1 MSSIFD
7 YDAGMPG
14 RVPVS
19 VTVITLDEERN
30 LARCLASV
38 AWADEIV
45 VVDAGSVDRTGAIAA
60 RFGAR
65 VVANPWPGYAAQKNG
80 AAAEARN
87 DWILSLDA
95 DEWLEAGADR
105 EIAAAVAGSSHA
117 AFAFRRLSAF
127 SGAFLPRTWSHDLQI
142 RLYRRDAARFAGGLV
157 HESVQVDPPGAT
169 GRLRATLCHLTHRS
183 VREQVERLNRYSDLA
198 SASAAEGGRRLSLAR
213 MVVGPAAAFLKMY
226 VLKRGML
233 DGVRG
238 LITAVN
244 HAHYVFL
251 KSAKLWDRTRPRD
264 PEFTRRVPPTDD
276 DPDPGAPYSG

>member
-1 MSSIFD
+1 
-7 YDAGMPG
+7 MPG

-65 VVANPWPGYAAQKNG
+65 VVPNPWPGYAGQKNR
-80 AAAEARN
+80 AAAAARN

-95 DEWLEAGADR
+95 DEWLEPGAAQ
-105 EIAAAVAGSSHA
+105 EIAVAVAQARHA
-117 AFAFRRLSAF
+117 AYAFRRLSAF
-127 SGAFLPRTWSHDLQI
+127 SGAFLPHTWSPDLQI
-142 RLYRRDAARFAGGLV
+142 RLYRRDAARFAGGRV
-157 HESVQVDPPGAT
+157 HESVQVDLPGT
-169 GRLRATLCHLTHRS
+169 IGRLGATLCHLTHRS
-183 VREQVERLNRYSDLA
+183 VREQVDRLNRYSDLA
-198 SASAAEGGRRLSLAR
+198 SASAVEAGRRSSLAR
-213 MVVGPAAAFLKMY
+213 MVVGPAAAFVKMY
-226 VLKRGML
+226 VLKRGFL

-238 LITAVN
+238 LIAAVD

-264 PEFTRRVPPTDD
+264 PEFSRRVEPTDD